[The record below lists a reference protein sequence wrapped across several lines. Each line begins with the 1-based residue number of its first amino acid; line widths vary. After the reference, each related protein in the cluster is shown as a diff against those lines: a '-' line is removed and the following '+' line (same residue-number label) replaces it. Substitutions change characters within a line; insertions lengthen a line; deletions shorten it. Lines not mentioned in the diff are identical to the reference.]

1 MTKINKVRGMNDLVP
16 REIDAWQMAEGS
28 IKKIFKNYGFKEIRL
43 PIIEKTDLFTRG
55 VGQATDIVN
64 KEMYSFEDKGGE
76 SLSLRPEGTAGCVRA
91 ALDND
96 LIRVDSPRLWYMGPM
111 FRYERPQK
119 GRSRQFHQASAESFG
134 IEGPY
139 SDAELILVSSNIWK
153 ELGLS
158 KTIDL
163 EINSLG
169 NKETR
174 DSYKKS
180 LKEYFMDLKN
190 ELDEDSLRQLND
202 NPLRILDS
210 KVIEIKNLL
219 EGAPVISDYLDLES
233 KEHQLVL
240 KEILDSNK
248 IDYIENPRLVRGLD
262 YYNKTVFEWKSS
274 QLGSQDTVCG
284 GGRYDSLVE
293 ELGGR
298 SCPAA
303 GFSIGLERLVLLLEE
318 TETSFNQKAKRCSF
332 VALGEEAIVKSI
344 SIAEQ
349 LRNEIRNIE
358 FVLNFENTSASSQL
372 KKAIKSNSNYA
383 LIVGEQELKDNTIG
397 LKDLSSETEQQTLNI
412 KDLTEQ
418 LKNIN

>member
-412 KDLTEQ
+412 KDLIEQ